1 METELEVKTFMAPN
15 LKTRTFKLNT
25 PKKEC
30 YPWPML
36 DQTLTD
42 HNSMDQK
49 MDKQKLLLQ
58 LLIAEF
64 AEQII
69 KIKIYLFN
77 YTYLFYFIYFINK
90 I

>member
-1 METELEVKTFMAPN
+1 
-15 LKTRTFKLNT
+15 
-25 PKKEC
+25 
-30 YPWPML
+30 ML

-69 KIKIYLFN
+69 KIKIHLFN

>member
-1 METELEVKTFMAPN
+1 
-15 LKTRTFKLNT
+15 
-25 PKKEC
+25 
-30 YPWPML
+30 ML